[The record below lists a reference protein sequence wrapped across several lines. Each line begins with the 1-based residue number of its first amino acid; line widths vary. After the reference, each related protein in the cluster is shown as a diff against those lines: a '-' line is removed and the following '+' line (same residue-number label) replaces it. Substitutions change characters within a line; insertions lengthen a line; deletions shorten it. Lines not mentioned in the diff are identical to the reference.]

1 MESREVVLN
10 TEEFAAVF
18 ASLIQQFGE
27 MSIALNKT
35 TDINKYEAVKPIL
48 DILGGVIMSNTGLDA
63 DELYEYAVKQVN

>member
-1 MESREVVLN
+1 MESRKVVLN
-10 TEEFAAVF
+10 KEEFAAVF

-27 MSIALNKT
+27 MSIALDNT
-35 TDINKYEAVKPIL
+35 TNINTYEAVKPIL